1 MKDFDITKVSG
12 NASDEI
18 KERTWG
24 LIGVTIDKHKRT
36 FCAEIVDDMS
46 LEEVSFGPKVE
57 EKEKME
63 VKVVMGI
70 TVSERTYVSWPCQC
84 LVLGVEPCD
93 SDGSYVGCGY

>member
-24 LIGVTIDKHKRT
+24 LIGVTIDKQKKT
-36 FCAEIVDDMS
+36 FCAGIVDDLS
-46 LEEVSFGPKVE
+46 LDEVTFGPKAE

-70 TVSERTYVSWPCQC
+70 TVSERTYASWSVP
-84 LVLGVEPCD
+84 VLGLWLQTL
-93 SDGSYVGCGY
+93 GL